1 MAARETSAILL
12 VLVIKFNPPPAPPC
26 PPCCCPP
33 PPCRPPEALPPATV
47 TRAIIAPTADW
58 PLSRPDEPPPPVAPP
73 APPTRLA
80 RLADVLVLVVGVADL
95 AHGGEA
101 ADVDPP
107 DLPGGHP
114 HGGEVALL
122 GDQLGRDAGAAHQ
135 LAAPAGEHLEVVDG
149 RAERDVGERQGVAGL
164 DLGADTGADDGPDG
178 QPQGG
183 EDVPLLAVGVVQEGD
198 PGAPVGVVLDRR
210 DPGDHVVLGAPE
222 VDHPVELG
230 MAAPAVTHRDPAGV
244 VAAARLLEVDGEAAL
259 PGGAGHLLEGADGHE
274 PAASAGRLVFV
285 DWHRSIRPR
294 TVRGSSA
301 REPASP
307 PPSSS
312 RGSSRSAGCRCR
324 AGTGGC
330 APCPGWP

>member
-1 MAARETSAILL
+1 MVSLLPATHDHAVGLL
-12 VLVIKFNPPPAPPC
+12 VAAGAVAECRLAPWGLRVPTG
-26 PPCCCPP
+26 
-33 PPCRPPEALPPATV
+33 AAATLAASV
-47 TRAIIAPTADW
+47 RVVERVHGHAAH
-58 PLSRPDEPPPPVAPP
+58 RGPP

-210 DPGDHVVLGAPE
+210 DPGDHVALGAPE

-259 PGGAGHLLEGADGHE
+259 RGGAGHLLEGADGHE
-274 PAASAGRLVFV
+274 PAASTGRLVLV
-285 DWHRSIRPR
+285 DWHRSTRPR

-307 PPSSS
+307 PPSSN

-330 APCPGWP
+330 APCRGRPWGWARAR